1 MKKVILFLFS
11 LFFFCYSVYADDFDI
26 TGEYV
31 TLYNMNEDTLL
42 YSKNDTKKTSIAS
55 LTKMMT
61 TLVAIEEIDNLD
73 KIVTIKE
80 KDFEGIV
87 GYSKAGFKVG
97 DKVTYRDL
105 LYGIIL
111 PSGADAVNAVVNNT
125 LGYDK
130 FIKKM
135 NETAKKIGMNDTSY
149 ANPIGKD
156 DENNYSTS
164 NDLAKLLKYALKNK
178 TFKTIFTTK
187 NYKTSNGL
195 NLESTVNR
203 YENILN
209 TNEIKGAK
217 SGFTKDAGR
226 CLASI
231 TTLNNVDYLL
241 VVINSS
247 TTSPYNAI
255 KDTITILKG
264 IRDKYEAH
272 HKVKIT
278 DEAIK
283 AAVELS
289 SRYINDR
296 YLPDKA
302 IDLMDEAASKVK
314 LASLTAPKEVKKIE
328 EKIGEI
334 VKEKEDAINV
344 QDFEKAAKL
353 RDKEQKEKEKLEK
366 VKLEWEQKNQI
377 KETKVTEEDIAGIV
391 SNWTGVPVVK
401 LTEAEAD
408 KLKNLEAELHKRVIG
423 QDEAIVAVA
432 KAIRRGRVGLKDPNR
447 PIGSFLFLG
456 PTGVGKTEL
465 SKALA
470 ESLFGNEDAMI
481 RIDMSEYMEG
491 HSVSKLI
498 GSPPGYVG
506 FDDGGQLTEKIRRKP
521 YSVILFDEIE
531 KAHPDVMNMLL
542 QILDDGR
549 LTDAQGRTV
558 NFKNTVIIMTSNI
571 GARLITDKTTLGFS
585 AVDKKDE
592 TQKEYESIK
601 KDVMGELKKQFRP
614 EFINRIDE
622 IIVFH
627 KLNNEDI
634 KQIIDIMINQVTKR
648 MQEKGYNLE
657 IEDSVKE
664 LIAKKGIDTNYGAR
678 PLKRAIQNIL
688 EDRVAEEI
696 LDGNIKQN
704 KKAIIKAEDDKIVIK

>member
-1 MKKVILFLFS
+1 MKKAVFFLFS

-80 KDFEGIV
+80 RDFEGTV

-149 ANPIGKD
+149 ANPVGKD

-164 NDLAKLLKYALKNK
+164 NDLAKLLKYALKNE

-255 KDTITILKG
+255 KDTITIYDYYNNNYGYKNIINDDTFIKEIPVDFSKEKTYKITGSEDIEKYLKNNTEVTYKYVG
-264 IRDKYEAH
+264 SDKVTFNT
-272 HKVKIT
+272 KKGSKLGVVKIYDGDVLLAT
-278 DEAIK
+278 SNVYLENNIEYYPIITYIMIGI
-283 AAVELS
+283 AVIFVLL
-289 SRYINDR
+289 I
-296 YLPDKA
+296 
-302 IDLMDEAASKVK
+302 
-314 LASLTAPKEVKKIE
+314 VKKI
-328 EKIGEI
+328 K
-334 VKEKEDAINV
+334 KK
-344 QDFEKAAKL
+344 K
-353 RDKEQKEKEKLEK
+353 
-366 VKLEWEQKNQI
+366 
-377 KETKVTEEDIAGIV
+377 
-391 SNWTGVPVVK
+391 
-401 LTEAEAD
+401 
-408 KLKNLEAELHKRVIG
+408 H
-423 QDEAIVAVA
+423 
-432 KAIRRGRVGLKDPNR
+432 RR
-447 PIGSFLFLG
+447 
-456 PTGVGKTEL
+456 
-465 SKALA
+465 
-470 ESLFGNEDAMI
+470 
-481 RIDMSEYMEG
+481 
-491 HSVSKLI
+491 
-498 GSPPGYVG
+498 
-506 FDDGGQLTEKIRRKP
+506 RR
-521 YSVILFDEIE
+521 
-531 KAHPDVMNMLL
+531 
-542 QILDDGR
+542 R
-549 LTDAQGRTV
+549 
-558 NFKNTVIIMTSNI
+558 
-571 GARLITDKTTLGFS
+571 
-585 AVDKKDE
+585 
-592 TQKEYESIK
+592 
-601 KDVMGELKKQFRP
+601 
-614 EFINRIDE
+614 
-622 IIVFH
+622 
-627 KLNNEDI
+627 
-634 KQIIDIMINQVTKR
+634 
-648 MQEKGYNLE
+648 
-657 IEDSVKE
+657 
-664 LIAKKGIDTNYGAR
+664 
-678 PLKRAIQNIL
+678 
-688 EDRVAEEI
+688 
-696 LDGNIKQN
+696 
-704 KKAIIKAEDDKIVIK
+704 

>member
-1 MKKVILFLFS
+1 MKKAVFFLFS
-11 LFFFCYSVYADDFDI
+11 LFFFCYSVYADDFNI

-80 KDFEGIV
+80 RDFEGTV

-149 ANPIGKD
+149 ANPVGKD

-247 TTSPYNAI
+247 TTSPYNAV
-255 KDTITILKG
+255 KDTITIYDYYNNNYGYKNIINDDTFIKEIPVDFSKEKTYKITGSEDIEKYLKNNTEVTYKYVG
-264 IRDKYEAH
+264 SDKVTFNT
-272 HKVKIT
+272 KKGSKLGVVKIYDGDVLLAT
-278 DEAIK
+278 SNVYLENNIEYYPIITYIMIGI
-283 AAVELS
+283 AVVFVLL
-289 SRYINDR
+289 I
-296 YLPDKA
+296 
-302 IDLMDEAASKVK
+302 
-314 LASLTAPKEVKKIE
+314 VKKI
-328 EKIGEI
+328 
-334 VKEKEDAINV
+334 
-344 QDFEKAAKL
+344 
-353 RDKEQKEKEKLEK
+353 
-366 VKLEWEQKNQI
+366 
-377 KETKVTEEDIAGIV
+377 
-391 SNWTGVPVVK
+391 
-401 LTEAEAD
+401 
-408 KLKNLEAELHKRVIG
+408 
-423 QDEAIVAVA
+423 
-432 KAIRRGRVGLKDPNR
+432 
-447 PIGSFLFLG
+447 
-456 PTGVGKTEL
+456 
-465 SKALA
+465 
-470 ESLFGNEDAMI
+470 
-481 RIDMSEYMEG
+481 
-491 HSVSKLI
+491 
-498 GSPPGYVG
+498 
-506 FDDGGQLTEKIRRKP
+506 
-521 YSVILFDEIE
+521 
-531 KAHPDVMNMLL
+531 
-542 QILDDGR
+542 
-549 LTDAQGRTV
+549 
-558 NFKNTVIIMTSNI
+558 
-571 GARLITDKTTLGFS
+571 
-585 AVDKKDE
+585 
-592 TQKEYESIK
+592 
-601 KDVMGELKKQFRP
+601 
-614 EFINRIDE
+614 
-622 IIVFH
+622 
-627 KLNNEDI
+627 
-634 KQIIDIMINQVTKR
+634 
-648 MQEKGYNLE
+648 
-657 IEDSVKE
+657 
-664 LIAKKGIDTNYGAR
+664 
-678 PLKRAIQNIL
+678 
-688 EDRVAEEI
+688 
-696 LDGNIKQN
+696 N
-704 KKAIIKAEDDKIVIK
+704 KKKHRRRRR

>member
-1 MKKVILFLFS
+1 MKKVIFFLFS

-80 KDFEGIV
+80 RDFEGTV

-149 ANPIGKD
+149 ANPVGKD

-164 NDLAKLLKYALKNK
+164 NDLAKLLKYALKNE

-247 TTSPYNAI
+247 TISPYNAV
-255 KDTITILKG
+255 KDTITIYDYYNNNYGYKNIINDDTFIKEIPVDFSKEKTYKITGSEDIEKYLKNNTEVTYKYVG
-264 IRDKYEAH
+264 SDKVTFNT
-272 HKVKIT
+272 KKGSKLGVVKIYDGDVLLAT
-278 DEAIK
+278 SNVYLENNIEYYPIITYIMIGI
-283 AAVELS
+283 AVIFVIL
-289 SRYINDR
+289 I
-296 YLPDKA
+296 
-302 IDLMDEAASKVK
+302 
-314 LASLTAPKEVKKIE
+314 VKKI
-328 EKIGEI
+328 K
-334 VKEKEDAINV
+334 KK
-344 QDFEKAAKL
+344 K
-353 RDKEQKEKEKLEK
+353 
-366 VKLEWEQKNQI
+366 
-377 KETKVTEEDIAGIV
+377 
-391 SNWTGVPVVK
+391 
-401 LTEAEAD
+401 
-408 KLKNLEAELHKRVIG
+408 H
-423 QDEAIVAVA
+423 
-432 KAIRRGRVGLKDPNR
+432 RR
-447 PIGSFLFLG
+447 
-456 PTGVGKTEL
+456 
-465 SKALA
+465 
-470 ESLFGNEDAMI
+470 
-481 RIDMSEYMEG
+481 
-491 HSVSKLI
+491 
-498 GSPPGYVG
+498 
-506 FDDGGQLTEKIRRKP
+506 RR
-521 YSVILFDEIE
+521 
-531 KAHPDVMNMLL
+531 
-542 QILDDGR
+542 R
-549 LTDAQGRTV
+549 
-558 NFKNTVIIMTSNI
+558 
-571 GARLITDKTTLGFS
+571 
-585 AVDKKDE
+585 
-592 TQKEYESIK
+592 
-601 KDVMGELKKQFRP
+601 
-614 EFINRIDE
+614 
-622 IIVFH
+622 
-627 KLNNEDI
+627 
-634 KQIIDIMINQVTKR
+634 
-648 MQEKGYNLE
+648 
-657 IEDSVKE
+657 
-664 LIAKKGIDTNYGAR
+664 
-678 PLKRAIQNIL
+678 
-688 EDRVAEEI
+688 
-696 LDGNIKQN
+696 
-704 KKAIIKAEDDKIVIK
+704 

>member
-1 MKKVILFLFS
+1 MKKAVFFLFS

-80 KDFEGIV
+80 RDFEGTV

-149 ANPIGKD
+149 ANPVGKD

-164 NDLAKLLKYALKNK
+164 NDLAKLLKYALKNE

-247 TTSPYNAI
+247 TTNPYNAV
-255 KDTITILKG
+255 KDTITIYDYYNNNYGYKNIINDDTFIKEIPIDLSKEKTYKITGSEDIEKYLKNNTEVTYKYVG
-264 IRDKYEAH
+264 SDKITFNT
-272 HKVKIT
+272 KKGSKLGVVKIYDGDVLLAT
-278 DEAIK
+278 SNVYLENNIEYYPIITYIMIGI
-283 AAVELS
+283 AVIFVLL
-289 SRYINDR
+289 I
-296 YLPDKA
+296 
-302 IDLMDEAASKVK
+302 
-314 LASLTAPKEVKKIE
+314 VKKI
-328 EKIGEI
+328 
-334 VKEKEDAINV
+334 
-344 QDFEKAAKL
+344 
-353 RDKEQKEKEKLEK
+353 
-366 VKLEWEQKNQI
+366 
-377 KETKVTEEDIAGIV
+377 
-391 SNWTGVPVVK
+391 
-401 LTEAEAD
+401 
-408 KLKNLEAELHKRVIG
+408 
-423 QDEAIVAVA
+423 
-432 KAIRRGRVGLKDPNR
+432 
-447 PIGSFLFLG
+447 
-456 PTGVGKTEL
+456 
-465 SKALA
+465 
-470 ESLFGNEDAMI
+470 
-481 RIDMSEYMEG
+481 
-491 HSVSKLI
+491 
-498 GSPPGYVG
+498 
-506 FDDGGQLTEKIRRKP
+506 
-521 YSVILFDEIE
+521 
-531 KAHPDVMNMLL
+531 
-542 QILDDGR
+542 
-549 LTDAQGRTV
+549 
-558 NFKNTVIIMTSNI
+558 
-571 GARLITDKTTLGFS
+571 
-585 AVDKKDE
+585 
-592 TQKEYESIK
+592 
-601 KDVMGELKKQFRP
+601 
-614 EFINRIDE
+614 
-622 IIVFH
+622 
-627 KLNNEDI
+627 
-634 KQIIDIMINQVTKR
+634 
-648 MQEKGYNLE
+648 
-657 IEDSVKE
+657 
-664 LIAKKGIDTNYGAR
+664 
-678 PLKRAIQNIL
+678 
-688 EDRVAEEI
+688 
-696 LDGNIKQN
+696 N
-704 KKAIIKAEDDKIVIK
+704 KKKHRRRRR

>member
-1 MKKVILFLFS
+1 MKKVVFFLFS
-11 LFFFCYSVYADDFDI
+11 LFFFCYSVYAENFDI

-80 KDFEGIV
+80 RDFEGTV

-135 NETAKKIGMNDTSY
+135 NETAKKIGINDTSY
-149 ANPIGKD
+149 ANPVGKD

-255 KDTITILKG
+255 KDTITIYDYYNNNYGYKNIINDDTFIKEIPVDFSKEKTYKITGSEDIEKYLKNNTEVTYKYVG
-264 IRDKYEAH
+264 SDKVTFNT
-272 HKVKIT
+272 KKGSKLGVVKIYDGDVLLAT
-278 DEAIK
+278 SNVYLENNIEYYPIITYIMIGI
-283 AAVELS
+283 AVIFVLL
-289 SRYINDR
+289 I
-296 YLPDKA
+296 
-302 IDLMDEAASKVK
+302 
-314 LASLTAPKEVKKIE
+314 VKK
-328 EKIGEI
+328 K
-334 VKEKEDAINV
+334 KK
-344 QDFEKAAKL
+344 KK
-353 RDKEQKEKEKLEK
+353 
-366 VKLEWEQKNQI
+366 
-377 KETKVTEEDIAGIV
+377 
-391 SNWTGVPVVK
+391 
-401 LTEAEAD
+401 
-408 KLKNLEAELHKRVIG
+408 H
-423 QDEAIVAVA
+423 
-432 KAIRRGRVGLKDPNR
+432 RR
-447 PIGSFLFLG
+447 
-456 PTGVGKTEL
+456 
-465 SKALA
+465 
-470 ESLFGNEDAMI
+470 
-481 RIDMSEYMEG
+481 
-491 HSVSKLI
+491 
-498 GSPPGYVG
+498 
-506 FDDGGQLTEKIRRKP
+506 RR
-521 YSVILFDEIE
+521 
-531 KAHPDVMNMLL
+531 
-542 QILDDGR
+542 R
-549 LTDAQGRTV
+549 
-558 NFKNTVIIMTSNI
+558 
-571 GARLITDKTTLGFS
+571 
-585 AVDKKDE
+585 
-592 TQKEYESIK
+592 
-601 KDVMGELKKQFRP
+601 
-614 EFINRIDE
+614 
-622 IIVFH
+622 
-627 KLNNEDI
+627 
-634 KQIIDIMINQVTKR
+634 
-648 MQEKGYNLE
+648 
-657 IEDSVKE
+657 
-664 LIAKKGIDTNYGAR
+664 
-678 PLKRAIQNIL
+678 
-688 EDRVAEEI
+688 
-696 LDGNIKQN
+696 
-704 KKAIIKAEDDKIVIK
+704 